1 MVLMNNIRKYSN
13 DISFT
18 FYYYIIVRFILSF
31 IKQMTKEEM
40 KKILKEIK
48 RLMDAWD
55 GADLLEYLDEIS
67 YDLEDLD

>member
-1 MVLMNNIRKYSN
+1 MS
-13 DISFT
+13 
-18 FYYYIIVRFILSF
+18 
-31 IKQMTKEEM
+31 KEEM

-55 GADLLEYLDEIS
+55 EGDLLLYLDEIC

>member
-1 MVLMNNIRKYSN
+1 
-13 DISFT
+13 
-18 FYYYIIVRFILSF
+18 
-31 IKQMTKEEM
+31 MTKEEM

-55 GADLLEYLDEIS
+55 WADLLEYLDEIS